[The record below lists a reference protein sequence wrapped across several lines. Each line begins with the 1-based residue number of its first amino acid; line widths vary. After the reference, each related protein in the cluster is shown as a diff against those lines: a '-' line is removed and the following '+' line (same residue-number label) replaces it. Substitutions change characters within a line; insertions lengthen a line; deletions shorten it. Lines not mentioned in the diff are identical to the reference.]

1 MIFYLQPED
10 DTDEEEEGRDQRS
23 QRDKITPEIQ
33 G

>member
-10 DTDEEEEGRDQRS
+10 DTEEEEGRDQRS